1 LILGSSPFF
10 WAKWPGDPLLRHN
23 NGQMQRLLLLPQ
35 ARQADFIFV
44 DLSWHRLVRLI
55 SVALCRRYLKGG
67 LPLRLRRAL
76 EVMEVLNS
84 PIAVFSR
91 GIAMLNLDITQ
102 SLEDITD
109 LNQLKTE
116 LNALPAVDVGS
127 YVVDL
132 PTEQRAITFRL
143 LRKDQATEV
152 FEYLPPEVQEEL
164 LESLHDVQ
172 VQQVIEAMSPDDRA
186 VLFDELPAR
195 VVKRLLKE
203 LSPTERQ
210 ATATIL
216 GYAEGTAGR
225 LMTTEYVQ
233 IRQGLRV
240 SEALQKIRLKDQ
252 DKETIYYAYVT
263 DDSRR
268 LRQVVSLRQIL
279 FSLQDALI
287 GDIASERVLK
297 VQTDTPQEEVA
308 QLMKRYDL
316 LAVPVVDRE
325 DRLVGIVTIDDVV
338 DVLEEE
344 ATEDIQKL
352 AGVSGDEEALSAP
365 FVTLQKRLPW
375 LLGNIALYIGAASAI
390 APFQKMIALVP
401 LLAVIMPIMSNA
413 SGNVAIQALSVTVR
427 GLGVG
432 EITPHDVWPVLRK
445 EILAGLGTALA
456 LGLTLTLLSLIWATE
471 GDRWVGFVAGSV
483 MAINVLIA
491 ASLGTLLPM
500 GLKRLNLDPAL
511 ISGPLLT
518 TLLDGIGFFTFLSLI
533 STVLRLQ

>member
-1 LILGSSPFF
+1 
-10 WAKWPGDPLLRHN
+10 
-23 NGQMQRLLLLPQ
+23 
-35 ARQADFIFV
+35 
-44 DLSWHRLVRLI
+44 
-55 SVALCRRYLKGG
+55 
-67 LPLRLRRAL
+67 
-76 EVMEVLNS
+76 MEVPNS

-91 GIAMLNLDITQ
+91 GIAMINLDITQ
-102 SLEDITD
+102 SLQDITD
-109 LNQLKTE
+109 LNQLKAE
-116 LNALPAVDVGS
+116 LNELPAVDVGD
-127 YVVDL
+127 YIVDL

-233 IRQGLRV
+233 IRQGLKV

-287 GDIASERVLK
+287 GDIASDRVLK

-432 EITPHDVWPVLRK
+432 EITPKDVWPVLRK
-445 EILAGLGTALA
+445 EILAGFGTALA

-471 GDRWVGFVAGSV
+471 SDRWVGFVAGTV

-518 TLLDGIGFFTFLSLI
+518 TLLDGIGFLTFLSLI
-533 STVLRLQ
+533 STALQWQ